1 MTTIDRLALGAEWCD
16 AAVEDVIA
24 SCDGDVMKAL
34 KFLGSLQMS
43 IWKWK

>member
-24 SCDGDVMKAL
+24 SCDGNVMKAL
-34 KFLGSLQMS
+34 KVLLVAMS